1 MKIGVIKE
9 KKVHLLIISIIIFL
23 LTIFVLLSLEDF
35 QTKIV
40 ISILFIIVYLI
51 ILLNFSISMEWY
63 IINEKSITV
72 KNIYGVINKV
82 EFKDVNFC
90 YIKRLPLFTS
100 DKGITCILFKDNR
113 KENGIFIG
121 RNIDNHKK
129 YIVRIPYSQDIVD
142 FLKNNNIKLNNDL
155 FKNM

>member
-1 MKIGVIKE
+1 MRIGIIKE
-9 KKVHLLIISIIIFL
+9 KKIGLLIISLFML
-23 LTIFVLLSLEDF
+23 LLSFFVLLSLEDF

-40 ISILFIIVYLI
+40 ISISFIIVYLI

-90 YIKRLPLFTS
+90 YIKRLPVFTR

-129 YIVRIPYSQDIVD
+129 YIVRIPYTHY
-142 FLKNNNIKLNNDL
+142 LLCRW
-155 FKNM
+155 